1 MEGQGITDPC
11 VRPVDS
17 MDAAAD
23 AAISRLL
30 RSINGTVNTMYS
42 LPKKGVK
49 NVVGTSPNGIGL
61 LGKDERRSVVRGRG
75 SKGREQTRESTQAAA
90 RRANPQFPGSIN
102 HQIKQC
108 HECKRRPID
117 RTNANMRLDFFF
129 REEIGI
135 LLRKNDARTS
145 GTWFVAMGAME
156 GARER
161 ERLRAR

>member
-117 RTNANMRLDFFF
+117 RTNANMRLYFFLGKRSEF
-129 REEIGI
+129 SCERTMQGPQEPGSWPWEPWREP
-135 LLRKNDARTS
+135 
-145 GTWFVAMGAME
+145 
-156 GARER
+156 ER